1 MERKVGSGVATVEAD
16 ADGTFVLRVDGS
28 LQSQV
33 DLADPTHLSFEYV
46 RRIGDVL
53 DAIAPRRQPI
63 SVLHIGGA
71 GLTLARYV
79 AATRPRSRQIVLEPD
94 EDLTEFVRE
103 TLPLP
108 KRAGIKVRPV
118 TGRAGIAEVYPDS
131 VDVVIVDAFVR
142 EAVPANLVTAEFVA
156 ECSRVLRPAG
166 LLVLNLIDG
175 TTGLSF
181 VRRVAAT
188 VRAHLRPTSGG
199 GGEGASAPAQPA
211 DRCAPAAP
219 PPGGEEASAPAQLAD
234 RRAAAAPP
242 PGGGVV
248 LAERKVLRGKA
259 FGNVVLVGGAEGV
272 LDLLDAGR
280 RAQPPYEVLPLAEL
294 AGKAEPLT
302 DADGFDS
309 PAAPAGTFGR

>member
-1 MERKVGSGVATVEAD
+1 MERKVGGGVATVEAD

-53 DAIAPRRQPI
+53 DAVAERRQPI

-118 TGRAGIAEVYPDS
+118 TGRAGIADVYPDS
-131 VDVVIVDAFVR
+131 VDVVIVDAFDH

-166 LLVLNLIDG
+166 LVVLNLIDG
-175 TTGLSF
+175 SAGLQF
-181 VRRVAAT
+181 VRRVAST
-188 VRAHLRPTSGG
+188 LLTHL
-199 GGEGASAPAQPA
+199 ASASPAGA
-211 DRCAPAAP
+211 
-219 PPGGEEASAPAQLAD
+219 
-234 RRAAAAPP
+234 
-242 PGGGVV
+242 GGVA

-259 FGNVVLVGGAEGV
+259 FGNVVLVGGVQA
-272 LDLLDAGR
+272 LPDLSDAGR
-280 RAQPPYEVLPLAEL
+280 RAQPPYEVMPLAEL

-302 DADGFDS
+302 DADGFRS

>member
-1 MERKVGSGVATVEAD
+1 MERKVASGTATVEAE

-33 DLADPTHLSFEYV
+33 DLADPTHLGFEYV

-53 DAIAPRRQPI
+53 DLVAPRRQPI
-63 SVLHIGGA
+63 SAVHIGGA

-79 AATRPRSRQIVLEPD
+79 TVTRPRSRQIVLEPD

-108 KRAGIKVRPV
+108 KRSGIKVRGV
-118 TGRAGIAEVYPDS
+118 TGREGITGLYDDS
-131 VDVVIVDAFVR
+131 ADVVIVDAFVR

-156 ECSRVLRPAG
+156 QCARILRPSG
-166 LLVLNLIDG
+166 SLVFNLIDG
-175 TTGLSF
+175 TAGLGF

-188 VRAHLRPTSGG
+188 LRAGLGDG
-199 GGEGASAPAQPA
+199 
-211 DRCAPAAP
+211 
-219 PPGGEEASAPAQLAD
+219 L
-234 RRAAAAPP
+234 
-242 PGGGVV
+242 V
-248 LAERKVLRGKA
+248 LAERKVLRGKG
-259 FGNVVLVGGAEGV
+259 FGNVVLVSSRTPVAEP
-272 LDLLDAGR
+272 AGS

-294 AGKAEPLT
+294 AGKAAPLT
-302 DADGFDS
+302 DAEGFTS

>member
-53 DAIAPRRQPI
+53 DAVAARRQPI

-108 KRAGIKVRPV
+108 KRAGIKVRPI

-166 LLVLNLIDG
+166 LVVLNLIDG
-175 TTGLSF
+175 TAGLPF

-188 VRAHLRPTSGG
+188 VLTGLSSVGH
-199 GGEGASAPAQPA
+199 
-211 DRCAPAAP
+211 
-219 PPGGEEASAPAQLAD
+219 
-234 RRAAAAPP
+234 
-242 PGGGVV
+242 GVV

-259 FGNVVLVGGAEGV
+259 FGNVVLVGSAQPVPE
-272 LDLLDAGR
+272 LTDAGR
-280 RAQPPYEVLPLAEL
+280 RGQPPYEVVPLAEL
-294 AGKAEPLT
+294 AGKAELLT